1 MLIGLKIFRPTAFLI
16 VLWFVLSE
24 SYSSVSNVKRGLS
37 NRPNHGYDRTLLPK
51 HARMM
56 FSGIVEVSRQSRE
69 SRADHIRANY
79 LNACNIKRLL
89 SGDGNY
95 RNTQGKSEDGSV
107 GWIYR

>member
-16 VLWFVLSE
+16 VLWLVLSE
-24 SYSSVSNVKRGLS
+24 SYSGVSNVKRGVS
-37 NRPNHGYDRTLLPK
+37 NRSNHGNDRALLPK

-79 LNACNIKRLL
+79 LNVCYIKRLSL
-89 SGDGNY
+89 GDGHY
-95 RNTQGKSEDGSV
+95 RNSQGKPEDGSV